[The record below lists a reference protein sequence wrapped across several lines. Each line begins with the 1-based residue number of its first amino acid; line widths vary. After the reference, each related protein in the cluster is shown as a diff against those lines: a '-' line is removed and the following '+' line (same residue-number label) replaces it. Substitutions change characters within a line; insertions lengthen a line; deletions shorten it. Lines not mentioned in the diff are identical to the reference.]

1 MGTGTSPT
9 RPPAPEPKRVRVGR
23 TVPSGQPSGGH
34 FPGPPRFRVRG
45 TLEATRGGS
54 DIAVDD
60 ARINEQIR
68 AREVR
73 LVGPDGQQVGIKPLP
88 EALEHARRLD
98 LDLVEVAPDAN
109 PPVCRIMNYGR
120 YKYEQEQRR
129 KDSRKK
135 TSQTSVKEMKFRPK
149 ISEHDYVT
157 KMKHVERFLGEGHRV
172 KLTIMFRG
180 REVSHPELGR
190 KILQRVADDVATL
203 GVVEHMPRIDGRN
216 MTMVLAP
223 QRDGARRKK
232 SEAAPAAAQP
242 APEPAAATEPAEP
255 ATEPAAATEA
265 AEQPEAAEAAVEQ
278 A

>member
-1 MGTGTSPT
+1 MT
-9 RPPAPEPKRVRVGR
+9 
-23 TVPSGQPSGGH
+23 QGG
-34 FPGPPRFRVRG
+34 
-45 TLEATRGGS
+45 A

-88 EALEHARRLD
+88 EALEHARKLD
-98 LDLVEVAPDAN
+98 LDLVEVAPDAA

-129 KDSRKK
+129 KDSRRK
-135 TSQTSVKEMKFRPK
+135 TTQASVKEMKFRPK

-157 KMKHVERFLGEGHRV
+157 KTKHVERFLGEGHRV

-190 KILQRVADDVATL
+190 KILQRVADDVGELAI
-203 GVVEHMPRIDGRN
+203 VEHMPRIDGRN

-223 QRDGARRKK
+223 QREGARKK
-232 SEAAPAAAQP
+232 KTNADKPAEAPAEHAGEAQAPAEEADKAAGAPAAQ
-242 APEPAAATEPAEP
+242 AE
-255 ATEPAAATEA
+255 ES
-265 AEQPEAAEAAVEQ
+265 AEQPAEQ